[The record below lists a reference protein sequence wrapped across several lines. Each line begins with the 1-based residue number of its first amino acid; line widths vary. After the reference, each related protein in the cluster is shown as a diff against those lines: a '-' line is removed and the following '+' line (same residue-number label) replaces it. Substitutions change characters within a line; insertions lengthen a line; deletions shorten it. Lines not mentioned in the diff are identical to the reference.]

1 MAAATTPDS
10 KSSNIA
16 MRKSKRI
23 KSQATFNKKNLTLQ
37 IEEIEKDLE
46 DAQANRISLTQKP
59 DSQED
64 SPIRQ

>member
-1 MAAATTPDS
+1 
-10 KSSNIA
+10 

-37 IEEIEKDLE
+37 IEQIEKDME
-46 DAQANRISLTQKP
+46 EAMAKNRELLTKKP